1 MIRLGTSVRLTAAER
16 KHLRMLTGE
25 EPGRIETAEQL
36 NRLIERKKLEAGDGT
51 PEGRLIGLLL
61 EDYRAF

>member
-1 MIRLGTSVRLTAAER
+1 MLRLGKSVRLTSVER

-36 NRLIERKKLEAGDGT
+36 
-51 PEGRLIGLLL
+51 
-61 EDYRAF
+61 